1 MQVWL
6 IETNHMPS
14 LSGSSPLD
22 SHIKMGVVSGALERL
37 NVTPKRKHTL
47 QARLK
52 KKRQWD
58 MMHQV
63 RLLPLP
69 LHEHP
74 RAIFC
79 R

>member
-1 MQVWL
+1 VWL

-14 LSGSSPLD
+14 LSGSSSLD
-22 SHIKMGVVSGALERL
+22 SSIKTGVVNGALERL

-58 MMHQV
+58 MMQQV
-63 RLLPLP
+63 RALS
-69 LHEHP
+69 
-74 RAIFC
+74 
-79 R
+79 